1 MMDEVG
7 QMTHVLLI
15 TDRDLLVKA
24 YILLLITIEEGRN
37 FMFLN
42 EPVVVLLETECDQP
56 TDRTGL

>member
-24 YILLLITIEEGRN
+24 YILLLITIERARN
-37 FMFLN
+37 FMFFN
-42 EPVVVLLETECDQP
+42 EPVVVLLETE
-56 TDRTGL
+56 